1 MAGDSGAKHPIERFG
16 HFLRLV
22 GNLLGILGEVG
33 HDLTS
38 LGNSVAALHRRIM
51 ERPRTQPNQ
60 NGNGRVFDVDYT
72 VDGDDDSDDR
82 EEPLPVGEDE
92 PGTTRSTRTS
102 RSRDSKTPDGAPIL
116 TE

>member
-16 HFLRLV
+16 YFLRLV

-51 ERPRTQPNQ
+51 ERPRTQPDE
-60 NGNGRVFDVDYT
+60 NGHGRVVDIDYT
-72 VDGDDDSDDR
+72 IDGDDDSDDR
-82 EEPLPVGEDE
+82 EEPPPVGEDK
-92 PGTTRSTRTS
+92 PDTTRSSRVG
-102 RSRDSKTPDGAPIL
+102 RSRDSETPDGAPIL